1 MEKFNSVVLRFALFA
16 AVTIHLCDMPAVGRQ
31 GNALPADKEFT
42 NSIGMKFVRVEPG
55 RFRMGSEDADLP
67 PEVLVAN
74 EADGV
79 WSLHRS
85 VVRRWPDLDEISSCN
100 RWRTTGRIPHDR
112 PWDIRA
118 QRHNR

>member
-74 EADGV
+74 EADGGTV
-79 WSLHRS
+79 STQL
-85 VVRRWPDLDEISSCN
+85 C
-100 RWRTTGRIPHDR
+100 RTTMARPGRNIVL
-112 PWDIRA
+112 
-118 QRHNR
+118 